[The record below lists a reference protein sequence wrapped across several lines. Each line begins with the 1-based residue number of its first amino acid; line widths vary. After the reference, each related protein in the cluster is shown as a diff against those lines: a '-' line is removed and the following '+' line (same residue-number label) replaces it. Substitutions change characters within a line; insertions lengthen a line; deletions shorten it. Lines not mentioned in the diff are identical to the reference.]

1 MVMAFWRLVR
11 RLVTVIKENDTTMSK
26 KQTLTEKII
35 RAHLV
40 EGSYGPGNEIKIRID
55 QTLCQDATGTMA
67 FLELEAMGVE
77 KVKTEL
83 SVQYID
89 HNTMQMGP
97 ENPNDHLY
105 LQSVCAAKGV
115 YFSRP
120 GNGICHQVHLER
132 FGVPGKTLLG
142 SDSHTPT
149 GGGIG
154 MLAMGAGGLDVAM
167 AMAGVPFKLTC
178 PKVVGIY
185 LTGKLSPWVSA
196 KDVIL
201 TVLSILGSQG
211 NVGTSVEYFGP
222 GVASLSVP
230 ERATITNMGAEL
242 GVTTSVFPSDEATKA
257 FLEAEGR
264 GASWQELSADE
275 GSEYSRVIQLD
286 LDKLVPMA
294 ACPSNPGNVK
304 PVSEIAGLPV
314 SQVLIGSCTNSSLKD
329 MRLVAK
335 VLAGRRV
342 SEKLSL
348 GIAPGSRQVLTMLSQ
363 DGSLASMVGAGC
375 RILESACGPC
385 IGQGFSPASGTVSV
399 RTFNRN
405 FLNRT
410 GTKNDQCYLVS
421 PETAVATALM
431 GCLTDPRTL
440 DMECPK
446 WEMPSEFIAD
456 DGMIIPPP
464 EAAGEIVRKETIGA
478 PPLCSPLPDTLE
490 AQVLIKVGDKI
501 TTDHIMPAGAYLK
514 YRSNIPRYSRFVFEC
529 FNKEGQPSFAEKA
542 ETVKAQGLVGAVVG
556 GMSFG
561 QGSSREH
568 AAICPMY
575 LGVRLIVAQTIER
588 IIGANL
594 VNFGILPLLFK
605 SAEDLEWLSEG
616 CRITIENLHGQLKPG
631 ADVAA
636 TLTRPD
642 GESRQVSLSHTLSAE
657 DCGLVLKGGR
667 LRLD

>member
-1 MVMAFWRLVR
+1 
-11 RLVTVIKENDTTMSK
+11 MSTP
-26 KQTLTEKII
+26 QTLTEKII

-40 EGSYGPGNEIKIRID
+40 EGAFVPGSEVKVRID

-83 SVQYID
+83 SVQYVD
-89 HNTMQMGP
+89 HNTLQMGP
-97 ENPNDHLY
+97 ENPNDHVY

-115 YFSRP
+115 RFSRP

-167 AMAGVPFKLTC
+167 AMAGIPFKLTC
-178 PKVVGIY
+178 PHVVGVH
-185 LTGKLSPWVSA
+185 LTGRLSPWVAA

-211 NVGTSVEYFGP
+211 NVGTSLEYFGP
-222 GVASLSVP
+222 GVGTLSVP

-242 GVTTSVFPSDEATKA
+242 GVTTSIFPSDGATRE
-257 FLEAEGR
+257 FLRAEGR
-264 GASWQELSADE
+264 EESWTPLAADDGAEYARVIELDLSA
-275 GSEYSRVIQLD
+275 
-286 LDKLVPMA
+286 LVPMA

-304 PVSEIAGLPV
+304 KVSEVAGLPV

-329 MRLVAK
+329 MRMVAQ
-335 VLAGRRV
+335 VLRGRHV

-348 GIAPGSRQVLTMLSQ
+348 GIAPGSRQVLKLLSE
-363 DGSLASMVGAGC
+363 DGSLAAMVGAGC

-385 IGQGFSPASGTVSV
+385 IGQGFSPANGTVSV

-421 PETAVATALM
+421 PETAVATALT
-431 GCLTDPRTL
+431 GALTDPRTL
-440 DMECPK
+440 GIAYPE
-446 WEMPSEFIAD
+446 WRMPASFEPD
-456 DGMIIPPP
+456 DSMVIPPP
-464 EAAGEIVRKETIGA
+464 AAAGEIIRLETIGE
-478 PPLCSPLPDTLE
+478 PPKCTPLPDRLE
-490 AQVLIKVGDKI
+490 ATFLLKCGDKI

-514 YRSNIPRYSRFVFEC
+514 YRSNIPRYSRFVFKC
-529 FNKEGQPSFAEKA
+529 FNEAGKPTFAERA
-542 ETVKAQGLVGAVVG
+542 EALRDQGGVGAIAAG
-556 GMSFG
+556 LSYG

-575 LGVRLIVAQTIER
+575 LGVRLLVARSVER
-588 IIGANL
+588 ILRANY
-594 VNFGILPLLFK
+594 VNFGILPLVFK
-605 SAEDLEWLSEG
+605 DEADLAFVTEG
-616 CRITIENLHGQLKPG
+616 ASILIENLHAQLKEG
-631 ADVAA
+631 ADVQA
-636 TLTRPD
+636 TLTGAD
-642 GESRQVSLSHTLSAE
+642 GTRRAVTLGHTLSAE
-657 DCGLVLKGGR
+657 DCAVVLKGGR
-667 LRLD
+667 LCIDA